1 MASEVPSELRLHPPR
16 PETVRRVSVV
26 LVLLL
31 GVVSAVFLVGQAR
44 TDSPTFD
51 EPVYVSAGLLAL
63 TKHDLDYNSEH
74 PPLAKAI
81 AALPVLTTGATL
93 PEGHVAGA
101 NDEQVYSAAF
111 LREQRRDGRLDE
123 VTFASRVVPV
133 LNVLVVAVLLFLLA
147 RQLAGRAA
155 GMVAASLW
163 LVSPMVVGLGHLDG
177 VDLPFATA
185 VVVLSGALLHQRHHD
200 RWRAHVLLGVALGLC
215 LATSMLGLV
224 LVPVVVV
231 LLLVQRRRAAL
242 VPALVVLVV
251 AWLVLW
257 ASYAVLDTSVVTS
270 PTWLMPSAYV
280 DGLHYLLTVP
290 QPATGYLLGASW
302 TGGVWWFWPGSLL
315 VKVTVPVLLVLLAG
329 PFAWRYA
336 ERTARRDAFVV
347 IAVPAVVLA
356 LALLPTDRDLGV
368 RYLLPTFALWCVG
381 ASPILLALRTGR
393 GQAAGVVAGAVAAA
407 MLVAS
412 APHSLAYTTP
422 PFTPAYRVVTD
433 SNVDWGQ
440 DFDDLRSWSIGLS
453 PYVDWFGPRGTSW
466 ADIPGAKYLA
476 GADPTTITGWVAVS
490 ATHLTGDRADQYSWL
505 RAYCPVGTI
514 GGSVLLYDFH
524 DAPTADPGPVAP
536 AAPCT
541 GDVSIR
547 TSSG

>member
-1 MASEVPSELRLHPPR
+1 MAAEVPSELRLHPPR
-16 PETVRRVSVV
+16 PQTVRRVSIV
-26 LVLLL
+26 LLALL
-31 GVVSAVFLVGQAR
+31 GVLSTAFLLGQAR

-63 TKHDLDYNSEH
+63 TQHDLDYNSEH

-81 AALPVLTTGATL
+81 AAIPVLTTGAVL
-93 PEGHVAGA
+93 PEGHVARA

-123 VTFASRVVPV
+123 VTFASRLVPV
-133 LNVLVVAVLLFLLA
+133 VNVLVVAVLLFLLA
-147 RQLAGRAA
+147 RALVGSTAA
-155 GMVAASLW
+155 MVAASLW
-163 LVSPMVVGLGHLDG
+163 LVSPMVIGLGHLDG

-200 RWRAHVLLGVALGLC
+200 RWRAHVLLGVGLGMC

-231 LLLVQRRRAAL
+231 LMLAQRRRAAL
-242 VPALVVLVV
+242 VPAVVVLVV

-257 ASYAVLDTSVVTS
+257 STYAVFDTSVVTS
-270 PTWLMPSAYV
+270 PHWLLPAPYI

-290 QPATGYLLGASW
+290 QPTSGYLLGASW
-302 TGGVWWFWPGSLL
+302 TGGVWWFWPGTLL
-315 VKVTVPVLLVLLAG
+315 VKVTVPVLLVLLVG

-336 ERTARRDAFVV
+336 ERAARRDALVV
-347 IAVPAVVLA
+347 VAVPAVVLA
-356 LALLPTDRDLGV
+356 LVLLPTERDLGV

-393 GQAAGVVAGAVAAA
+393 GQAAAAVAGVVAAG

-412 APHSLAYTTP
+412 SPHSLAYTTP

-490 ATHLTGDRADQYSWL
+490 ATHLTGDRSARYSWL

-514 GGSVLLYDFH
+514 GGSVLLYRFDL
-524 DAPTADPGPVAP
+524 APTADPGPAAP
-536 AAPCT
+536 APPCT
-541 GDVSIR
+541 GDVSVR
-547 TSSG
+547 TASG